1 MSELLSCPFC
11 GGKADVMLTQGRY
24 GQSYNIHHESI
35 EKCPAAYVGM
45 MNFASE
51 AEAIE
56 AWNTRHKSV
65 FVTGTTV
72 ATDGEPV
79 TYAPTRT
86 CEFNIKDNMNETEGM
101 GDVWI
106 ECSACHC
113 VFDFYADEWLMKM
126 SYCPNCGSKVIA

>member
-1 MSELLSCPFC
+1 MSELLPCPFC
-11 GGKADVMLTQGRY
+11 GGEARLIMSSPDWFFPACMNRECACDWTD
-24 GQSYNIHHESI
+24 SYPT
-35 EKCPAAYVGM
+35 K
-45 MNFASE
+45 